1 MRRLAKGKRVMG
13 WALVAAIG
21 LVGFYSRT
29 ANSGAL
35 EDQQKAAGAIVT
47 QAKELANV
55 QAERSRVAREAEK
68 AEKPI
73 GALTEMLSSCPKEA
87 RAEFMG
93 SLAFLNGGVASAYVG
108 GIKKCLSGE
117 QMNDVLRA
125 IGHTS
130 PSALDDNGRTCRCG
144 QVTRMYKCQP
154 WNGDSCSS
162 SSCSGKC

>member
-1 MRRLAKGKRVMG
+1 MGYPRHGLNRVSPEEAMRGMSLAIASFSCFRRDKNAKTGKGQAGDG

-68 AEKPI
+68 RRS
-73 GALTEMLSSCPKEA
+73 LSE
-87 RAEFMG
+87 
-93 SLAFLNGGVASAYVG
+93 L
-108 GIKKCLSGE
+108 
-117 QMNDVLRA
+117 
-125 IGHTS
+125 
-130 PSALDDNGRTCRCG
+130 
-144 QVTRMYKCQP
+144 
-154 WNGDSCSS
+154 
-162 SSCSGKC
+162 